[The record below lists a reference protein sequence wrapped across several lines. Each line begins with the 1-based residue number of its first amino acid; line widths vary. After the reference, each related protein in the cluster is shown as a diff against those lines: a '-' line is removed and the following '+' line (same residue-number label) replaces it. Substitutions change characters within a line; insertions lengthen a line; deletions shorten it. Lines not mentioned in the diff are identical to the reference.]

1 MENQIE
7 CMVCGTKND
16 GFMCPV
22 CGFMSSAAYGDIDDA
37 DFAEEAKYADEYRAG
52 MLARVK
58 MKIPVYSYKD
68 KIKDENRRL
77 IIEEPDRDDIVIEGK
92 NMKINEPVWFDEEFC
107 NIDRDMPLE
116 YKVVDIDGNTKN
128 CSEVLANPEVS
139 GETIKIGMILRPEL
153 KINIIVGK
161 DEKYTCSGLHNLK

>member
-92 NMKINEPVWFDEEFC
+92 NMKINGT
-107 NIDRDMPLE
+107 R
-116 YKVVDIDGNTKN
+116 K
-128 CSEVLANPEVS
+128 
-139 GETIKIGMILRPEL
+139 
-153 KINIIVGK
+153 
-161 DEKYTCSGLHNLK
+161 

>member
-16 GFMCPV
+16 SFTCSV
-22 CGFMSSAAYGDIDDA
+22 CGFMSSASYGVMDA
-37 DFAEEAKYADEYRAG
+37 EDLAEEAKYADEYRAG

-128 CSEVLANPEVS
+128 FDFSMEEFIKLGVIRTHVS
-139 GETIKIGMILRPEL
+139 NSYCLLNFLKKPIILL
-153 KINIIVGK
+153 VFLSI
-161 DEKYTCSGLHNLK
+161 L